1 MSFHFKLSENLHESF
16 VSQEI
21 VAYNYFRT
29 LLVLRS
35 CLVYLYT
42 PFDTVCTRAFR
53 GTTGRVEG
61 EQGFDRLKVDR
72 Y

>member
-1 MSFHFKLSENLHESF
+1 M
-16 VSQEI
+16 
-21 VAYNYFRT
+21 
-29 LLVLRS
+29 LRS